1 MGIKERRARHHA
13 AIERRILEAAE
24 DLLARSG
31 SDGVSL
37 RAVAERIQYSASA
50 IYSYFSTKDDLL
62 AAVAAHGFRQLNSA
76 LTAVSETTD
85 SSPLARLRE
94 LYWRYYEFSKA
105 HSAYYELMFL
115 DASYAAGQWDREVAE
130 FLRGTRAV
138 ADRLIAECVS
148 TGTFLPV
155 TSPTTVRRTLWAA
168 VHGTAVIALR
178 KRLPADTDPDQLAA
192 AILDAALYGLTC
204 VSTRTLCA
212 RVQTSGVSARISA

>member
-1 MGIKERRARHHA
+1 
-13 AIERRILEAAE
+13 
-24 DLLARSG
+24 LA
-31 SDGVSL
+31 VL
-37 RAVAERIQYSASA
+37 RV
-50 IYSYFSTKDDLL
+50 
-62 AAVAAHGFRQLNSA
+62 
-76 LTAVSETTD
+76 
-85 SSPLARLRE
+85 
-94 LYWRYYEFSKA
+94 SKA

-178 KRLPADTDPDQLAA
+178 KRLPAIPIPISSRLPFW
-192 AILDAALYGLTC
+192 
-204 VSTRTLCA
+204 TLLFMA
-212 RVQTSGVSARISA
+212 

>member
-1 MGIKERRARHHA
+1 LGCAGIDARTRWHQRAPRA
-13 AIERRILEAAE
+13 TPCGDRARILEAAE

-94 LYWRYYEFSKA
+94 LYWRYYE
-105 HSAYYELMFL
+105 SA
-115 DASYAAGQWDREVAE
+115 RPI
-130 FLRGTRAV
+130 R
-138 ADRLIAECVS
+138 
-148 TGTFLPV
+148 
-155 TSPTTVRRTLWAA
+155 PTT
-168 VHGTAVIALR
+168 
-178 KRLPADTDPDQLAA
+178 
-192 AILDAALYGLTC
+192 
-204 VSTRTLCA
+204 S
-212 RVQTSGVSARISA
+212 